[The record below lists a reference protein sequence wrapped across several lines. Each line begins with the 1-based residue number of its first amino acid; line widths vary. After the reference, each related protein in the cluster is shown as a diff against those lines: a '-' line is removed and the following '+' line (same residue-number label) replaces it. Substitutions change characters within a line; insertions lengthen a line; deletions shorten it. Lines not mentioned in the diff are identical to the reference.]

1 MTIGKIMNREEV
13 VYVLKVLIS
22 APQQAGADEALRRIR
37 VQDIAEVLEGF
48 SLANID
54 AVMSSLPGDLRAAV
68 FAELPGM
75 IQRELIHSLPRE
87 VLEELFAALPAD
99 EQADLFNSLSVQVRT
114 DLLPM
119 LSTADRESVVT
130 LAGFAEGTVGSVTS
144 SDYVRLEAHQ
154 SVSSALDT
162 IREVADTIESIYV
175 GYVLDSDARLHG
187 TVSLRDLVTAQPS
200 TQVGTITTG
209 DPIFTDGDA
218 PVSEAIELIRRYD
231 LIALPV
237 VNDSGQMIG
246 VVTVDDAMDVEKEIS
261 SRAITSFGASGL
273 QGQDLDIKHSKLRT
287 IIGVRGL
294 WLAVLT
300 FFGILTSTFVAAQ
313 EELLEAAI
321 ILAAFIAP
329 IVDMGGNT
337 GSQSATL
344 VIRALALGD
353 YRVTWRDIWKV
364 IRREIPVVLILAVGV
379 ALLEAVLAY
388 FSKGVGG
395 TVLLVVGLAMAANI
409 IIGGLLGSLMPF
421 AARKLKTDP
430 AALSAP
436 MITSIM
442 DFVGVLVYFGL
453 AYLFLSHLLV

>member
-1 MTIGKIMNREEV
+1 MNREELV
-13 VYVLKVLIS
+13 FTLKTLAS
-22 APQQAGADEALRRIR
+22 APDATGMGTALAAARA
-37 VQDIAEVLEGF
+37 QDIAEILDGF
-48 SLANID
+48 ALADIHAIVEKLPSETRAEVFIELSED
-54 AVMSSLPGDLRAAV
+54 VQKELARSLPQDIIRDL
-68 FAELPGM
+68 FDKLPG
-75 IQRELIHSLPRE
+75 
-87 VLEELFAALPAD
+87 D
-99 EQADLFNSLSVQVRT
+99 EQADLFKQLSTDART
-114 DLLPM
+114 DMLPI
-119 LSTADRESVVT
+119 LSPRDQESVMT
-130 LAGFAEGTVGSVTS
+130 LAAYPEGTVGSLTS
-144 SDYVRLEAHQ
+144 SEFLKLSATDTVQ
-154 SVSSALDT
+154 SALEEVRRVASDT
-162 IREVADTIESIYV
+162 ETIYV
-175 GYVLDSDARLHG
+175 GYVLDPSGVLTG
-187 TVSLRDLVTAQPS
+187 TVSLRDLVTADPTTTVATLQ
-200 TQVGTITTG
+200 TG
-209 DPIFTDGDA
+209 DPLVVTATSPVIDA
-218 PVSEAIELIRRYD
+218 IDMIRRYD
-231 LIALPV
+231 LIAVPV
-237 VNDSGQMIG
+237 LDDRGTMMG

-261 SRAITSFGASGL
+261 QRQLTSFGASGL
-273 QGQDLDIKHSKLRT
+273 AGQDLDIKRSKFRT

-353 YRVTWRDIWKV
+353 YRVKWKDIGNV
-364 IRREIPVVLILAVGV
+364 IRREIPVVLTLAIGV

-395 TVLLVVGLAMAANI
+395 AVLLVVGLAMAANI
-409 IIGGLLGSLMPF
+409 IIGGILGALMPF
-421 AARKLKTDP
+421 VARKIKTDP

-453 AYLFLSHLLV
+453 AYLFLSDLLL

>member
-1 MTIGKIMNREEV
+1 MTREELIFI
-13 VYVLKVLIS
+13 LKTLAS
-22 APQQAGADEALRRIR
+22 APSAVGLENTLDRLRAR
-37 VQDIAEVLEGF
+37 DIADVLEGF
-48 SLANID
+48 DILDVTAI
-54 AVMSSLPGDLRAAV
+54 MEKLPDRTRAKV
-68 FAELPGM
+68 FAEIPEETKKDLLSRLSRTTIEDLFRELPG
-75 IQRELIHSLPRE
+75 
-87 VLEELFAALPAD
+87 D
-99 EQADLFNSLSVQVRT
+99 EQADLFNQLGSETQTDMLPVLSLSEQEGV
-114 DLLPM
+114 M
-119 LSTADRESVVT
+119 T
-130 LAGFAEGTVGSVTS
+130 LASFPEGTAGSLASADFVQLAA
-144 SDYVRLEAHQ
+144 DQ
-154 SVSSALDT
+154 SVAEALEHIRAVAHDT
-162 IREVADTIESIYV
+162 ETIYV
-175 GYVLDSDARLHG
+175 GYVLDANRRITG
-187 TVSLRDLVTAQPS
+187 TVSLRDLVVADPTTS
-200 TQVGTITTG
+200 VGSLRTE
-209 DPIFTDGDA
+209 DPIVVAGHAAVT
-218 PVSEAIELIRRYD
+218 EAVETIRRYD

-237 VNDSGQMIG
+237 VDESSAILGIIS
-246 VVTVDDAMDVEKEIS
+246 VDDALDTERWLS
-261 SRAITSFGASGL
+261 QRQLTSFGASGL
-273 QGQDLDIKHSKLRT
+273 AGQDHDIKHSRFRR

-294 WLAVLT
+294 WLGVLT

-353 YRVTWRDIWKV
+353 YKVTWRDVWRV
-364 IRREIPVVLILAVGV
+364 IRREIPVVLTLAVGIAV
-379 ALLEAVLAY
+379 LEVVLAY

-453 AYLFLSHLLV
+453 AYLFLAELIT